1 MSSLLTQVLIYML
14 CTFAL
19 GTALGWLLWRFGG
32 SKEVASM
39 ESEISF
45 WKQNLEQSRLERE
58 QDLNK
63 IAVLT
68 QEKENLRKRL
78 AAMKP
83 QTGS

>member
-1 MSSLLTQVLIYML
+1 MFSFLTQVLVYMT
-14 CTFAL
+14 CTFLL
-19 GTALGWLLWRFGG
+19 GLVLGWLLWKFGG

-45 WKQNLEQSRLERE
+45 WKHNLEQSRLERE

-63 IAVLT
+63 IAALT
-68 QEKENLRKRL
+68 QEKDNLKKRL